1 MPELR
6 NRIRELR
13 FKHDEMTQQELADSL
28 GVSRQTI
35 LAIEKGKFNP
45 STKLS
50 IQIARIFGVRVE
62 DIFFLEGG
70 NDDNPT

>member
-1 MPELR
+1 LADLR

-13 FKHDEMTQQELADSL
+13 FHHNELTQQELANKL

-35 LAIEKGKFNP
+35 LAIEKRKFNP

-50 IQIARIFGVRVE
+50 LQIAHFFGVRVE
-62 DIFFLEGG
+62 DIFYLDGG
-70 NDDNPT
+70 HDDDTA